1 MERLAFLNLYIV
13 FFVALA
19 CAAQTPPASN
29 NYQVP
34 LREGLTIVRTFRSP
48 KGEDYESI
56 TRVTQLAA
64 STVKLTFS
72 TDEAPFGEGNPA
84 AALMGDCAA
93 NSGQGK
99 PRKTRTVVRTVQRQD
114 LETAHE
120 YRQGFYLCGSGE
132 ESYPGSTAVGVSA
145 AVLRELSA
153 KGQTPLKV
161 AVANPAAAFGSLV
174 KGLLGGASKA
184 VDDASILSGVLTRVE
199 RGTLPFKVLVNDEE
213 VELPAVHAQERFGD
227 EVMEFWILNDPANPL
242 ILRVSAT
249 NGSQFLQVIKLSYP
263 SSAVASSA
271 SGASS
276 RPTDAATSRI
286 ERDLAERGRTT
297 VYGIYF
303 DFASD
308 HLKPESNLVL
318 AEIAHVLQKNPG
330 WSLAVDGHTDN
341 VGGDPYNLDLSKR
354 RATAVKQALMTQYRI
369 DGRRLQTNG
378 YGASRPK
385 DTNETVEGRSRN
397 RRVELVKTS

>member
-1 MERLAFLNLYIV
+1 LL
-13 FFVALA
+13 
-19 CAAQTPPASN
+19 
-29 NYQVP
+29 
-34 LREGLTIVRTFRSP
+34 
-48 KGEDYESI
+48 
-56 TRVTQLAA
+56 
-64 STVKLTFS
+64 
-72 TDEAPFGEGNPA
+72 
-84 AALMGDCAA
+84 GDCAT
-93 NSGQGK
+93 NPGQGK

-132 ESYPGSTAVGVSA
+132 ESYPGSTAFGVSA
-145 AVLRELSA
+145 AVLRELNA

-263 SSAVASSA
+263 SSAGASSA

-297 VYGIYF
+297 IYGIYF

-308 HLKPESNLVL
+308 RLKPESNLVL

-354 RATAVKQALMTQYRI
+354 RAAAVKQALVTQYRI
-369 DGRRLQTNG
+369 DERRLQTNG

-385 DTNETVEGRSRN
+385 DTNDTVEGRSRN